1 MEGSHT
7 TSLLFQSSK
16 ISTTQV
22 MPKTCILTDST
33 AYFTKP
39 AFAGQDELTILPH
52 FIQVDDHLQPDSR
65 DLSIYT
71 DPPQF
76 KKLPRTLPPSVEA
89 FQSAYKS
96 LGMQYREII
105 VILLSSHL
113 SQAYANAL
121 QAVTLAKSPAEI
133 FIIDSLNTAI
143 GLGLLVQAAAE
154 FSHRGYKGV
163 EITRLVRGM
172 INHIY
177 SVFCLPDLS
186 FLSHSGQ
193 LDPTQA
199 IVGEMLGV
207 IPFFT
212 LENGR
217 LVHTQKIR
225 SSRHLVDIMY
235 EFVAEFENLK
245 YLALLQGV
253 SSYEQESRNLR
264 DRISQNVRTTP
275 LCEHALSLAL
285 ATVIGP
291 HSIGLVAM
299 ENQPKDG

>member
-1 MEGSHT
+1 
-7 TSLLFQSSK
+7 
-16 ISTTQV
+16 
-22 MPKTCILTDST
+22 MPRTCILTDST

-39 AFAGQDELTILPH
+39 AFAGQEHVTILPH
-52 FIQVDDHLQPDSR
+52 FIQLDGHTLPDSK
-65 DLSIYT
+65 DLSPYFSPYDNNNAPIT
-71 DPPQF
+71 I
-76 KKLPRTLPPSVEA
+76 PPSIDA
-89 FQSAYKS
+89 FQAAFANLGFKYK
-96 LGMQYREII
+96 EIV

-113 SQAYANAL
+113 SQAVANA
-121 QAVTLAKSPAEI
+121 QLAAKASKSPANI
-133 FIIDSLNTAI
+133 FLIDSLNTAI

-154 FSHRGYKGV
+154 FSHRGYTGV
-163 EITRLVRGM
+163 EINRLIRGM

-186 FLSHSGQ
+186 HLYRSNQ
-193 LDPTQA
+193 IDPAQA

-225 SSRHLVDIMY
+225 SPRHLVDIMY

-245 YLALLQGV
+245 YLALLQGITT
-253 SSYEQESRNLR
+253 YEQESRNLR

-275 LCEHALSLAL
+275 LCEHGLSLAL
-285 ATVIGP
+285 ATTLGP

-299 ENQPKDG
+299 ENMPREI

>member
-1 MEGSHT
+1 
-7 TSLLFQSSK
+7 
-16 ISTTQV
+16 
-22 MPKTCILTDST
+22 MPRTCILTDST

-39 AFAGQDELTILPH
+39 AFAGQEHVTILPH
-52 FIQVDDHLQPDSR
+52 NIRVDGQYYQDCKDLSLYDHLSTNNVTP
-65 DLSIYT
+65 IT
-71 DPPQF
+71 I
-76 KKLPRTLPPSVEA
+76 PPSVEA
-89 FQSAYKS
+89 FQTAYAS
-96 LGMQYREII
+96 LGMKYKEIV

-113 SQAYANAL
+113 SEANANAHRAI
-121 QAVTLAKSPAEI
+121 QTSKSPANI
-133 FIIDSLNTAI
+133 FLIDSLNTAI

-154 FSHRGYKGV
+154 LSNRGYPGV
-163 EITRLVRGM
+163 EINRLIRGM

-186 FLSHSGQ
+186 HLYRSGQ
-193 LDPTQA
+193 IDPAQA

-225 SSRHLVDIMY
+225 SPRHLVDIMY

-245 YLALLQGV
+245 YLALLQGITT
-253 SSYEQESRNLR
+253 YEQESRNLR

-275 LCEHALSLAL
+275 LCEHGLSLAL
-285 ATVIGP
+285 ATILGP

-299 ENQPKDG
+299 ENILKEM

>member
-1 MEGSHT
+1 
-7 TSLLFQSSK
+7 
-16 ISTTQV
+16 
-22 MPKTCILTDST
+22 MPRTCILTDST

-39 AFAGQDELTILPH
+39 VFAGQEHVTILPH
-52 FIQVDDHLQPDSR
+52 HILVNDKYLPDSK
-65 DLSIYT
+65 DLSIYFSSFRNKQ
-71 DPPQF
+71 PP
-76 KKLPRTLPPSVEA
+76 LTIPPSVDA
-89 FQSAYKS
+89 FQSAYAS
-96 LGMQYREII
+96 LGMNYKEIV

-113 SQAYANAL
+113 SQATANAH
-121 QAVTLAKSPAEI
+121 QATRIGKSPANI

-154 FSHRGYKGV
+154 FSHRGFSGV
-163 EITRLVRGM
+163 EINRLVHGM

-186 FLSHSGQ
+186 HLYRSGQ
-193 LDPTQA
+193 IDPAQA

-225 SSRHLVDIMY
+225 SPRHLVDIMY

-245 YLALLQGV
+245 YLALIQGFTT
-253 SSYEQESRNLR
+253 YEQEGRNLR

-275 LCEHALSLAL
+275 LCEHGLSLAL
-285 ATVIGP
+285 ATILGP

-299 ENQPKDG
+299 ENIPKEG